1 MSEDTVVLQH
11 VTKVF
16 ESGSVIEEDLAAVQ
30 DLSLNI
36 RQGEFFYFAWAERL
50 REDDYL
56 KNDCRL

>member
-36 RQGEFFYFAWAERL
+36 RQGEFLLCLGRAAAGRQL
-50 REDDYL
+50 P
-56 KNDCRL
+56 